1 MEFHS
6 HSGLLSHGS
15 IAAVFR
21 NFRNPDL
28 WDFDSTFPVDVV
40 RVQFYVDYLLHPA
53 AQLLGQN
60 MKVG

>member
-53 AQLLGQN
+53 
-60 MKVG
+60 V